1 MLNVKEKGDQRSI
14 SIASQQKDYH
24 VRIFFP
30 SLAKLLNLSDVF
42 LDVDPLEQRVHE
54 CNVTEQR
61 KRDVGVLGWNSQV
74 PARSFFPDLSHASRG
89 RLKLIICQ
97 GPESVCVCVSQM
109 YDK

>member
-1 MLNVKEKGDQRSI
+1 MNVKEKGDQRSI

-61 KRDVGVLGWNSQV
+61 KRDVGVLGWNS
-74 PARSFFPDLSHASRG
+74 
-89 RLKLIICQ
+89 
-97 GPESVCVCVSQM
+97 
-109 YDK
+109 